1 MVADPPGPATL
12 AGDARIVYSGVPGLA
27 EFKQGQTHMT
37 DIDSDATAGEV
48 TRLLRVARD
57 GNPEALDRIFDL
69 VYEELRRIAAARLRA
84 EREGHTLQP
93 TALVNE
99 AYMKLVASP
108 GAGLQ
113 DRSHFLSVAA
123 RAMRQVLVDHARRRD
138 AAKRGAGV
146 EPATLTGRGLAS
158 PDASG
163 LDSDELLALDDA
175 LDRLDALDSRL
186 RQVVELRFFGGL
198 TDTEV
203 GEVLG
208 VTRRTVQRD
217 WTRARAWL
225 YGELYSD
232 AARARADES
241 VEADGA

>member
-1 MVADPPGPATL
+1 M
-12 AGDARIVYSGVPGLA
+12 AGDAPFVYSGVPGLT
-27 EFKQGQTHMT
+27 ESERDQVQMT
-37 DIDSDATAGEV
+37 KIDADRSVGEV

-57 GNPEALDRIFDL
+57 GEPAALDRVYEL
-69 VYEELRRIAAARLRA
+69 VYAELRRIAAARLRA
-84 EREGHTLQP
+84 ERDGHTLQP

-99 AYMKLVASP
+99 AYMKLAASP
-108 GAGLQ
+108 GAGVQ
-113 DRSHFLSVAA
+113 DRPHFLAVAA

-146 EPATLTGRGLAS
+146 APATLTGRGLAS
-158 PDASG
+158 PDPSG
-163 LDSDELLALDDA
+163 LDSDELIALDDA
-175 LDRLDALDSRL
+175 LDRLDAIDTRL

-198 TDTEV
+198 TDSEV

-225 YGELYSD
+225 YGELYSAAAGESRPEDEAAGADD
-232 AARARADES
+232 A
-241 VEADGA
+241 

>member
-1 MVADPPGPATL
+1 MTEIDADSTV
-12 AGDARIVYSGVPGLA
+12 GD
-27 EFKQGQTHMT
+27 
-37 DIDSDATAGEV
+37 V

-57 GNPEALDRIFDL
+57 GDPAALDRVYEL
-69 VYEELRRIAAARLRA
+69 VYVELRRIAAARLRS
-84 EREGHTLQP
+84 ERDGHTLQP

-99 AYMKLVASP
+99 AYMKLAASP
-108 GAGLQ
+108 GAGVQ

-146 EPATLTGRGLAS
+146 MPATLTGQGLSS
-158 PDASG
+158 PEPVG
-163 LDSDELLALDDA
+163 LDSDELLALDGA
-175 LDRLDALDSRL
+175 LDRLDAIDSRL

-203 GEVLG
+203 GDVLG

-232 AARARADES
+232 AVGEQADETAT
-241 VEADGA
+241 VDGE

>member
-1 MVADPPGPATL
+1 V
-12 AGDARIVYSGVPGLA
+12 
-27 EFKQGQTHMT
+27 T
-37 DIDSDATAGEV
+37 DLDSNSTSGEV

-57 GNPEALDRIFDL
+57 GDANALEQVYEL
-69 VYEELRRIAAARLRA
+69 VYVELRRIAAARLRA
-84 EREGHTLQP
+84 ERDGHTLQP

-99 AYMKLVASP
+99 AYMKLAASP
-108 GAGLQ
+108 GSGIQ

-146 EPATLTGRGLAS
+146 APATLTGRRLAS
-158 PDASG
+158 PDQSR
-163 LDSDELLALDDA
+163 LESDELLALDAA
-175 LDRLDALDSRL
+175 LDRLDAMDSRL

-232 AARARADES
+232 AASVRADES
-241 VEADGA
+241 VDADGT

>member
-1 MVADPPGPATL
+1 M
-12 AGDARIVYSGVPGLA
+12 
-27 EFKQGQTHMT
+27 THQ
-37 DIDSDATAGEV
+37 DKDSTAGEV
-48 TRLLRVARD
+48 TRLLRIARD
-57 GNPEALDRIFDL
+57 GDANALEQVYEL
-69 VYEELRRIAAARLRA
+69 VYMELRRIAAARLRA
-84 EREGHTLQP
+84 ERDGHTLQP

-99 AYMKLVASP
+99 AYMKLAASP
-108 GAGLQ
+108 GAGIQ

-146 EPATLTGRGLAS
+146 APATLTGRKLAS
-158 PDASG
+158 PDQPG
-163 LDSDELLALDDA
+163 LESDELLALDAA
-175 LDRLDALDSRL
+175 LDRLDAMDSRL

-232 AARARADES
+232 AASVRADES
-241 VEADGA
+241 VDADGA

>member
-1 MVADPPGPATL
+1 MTEF
-12 AGDARIVYSGVPGLA
+12 DANS
-27 EFKQGQTHMT
+27 
-37 DIDSDATAGEV
+37 SSGEV

-57 GNPEALDRIFDL
+57 GDEQALEQIYEL

-84 EREGHTLQP
+84 ERDGHTLQP
-93 TALVNE
+93 TALVNG
-99 AYMKLVASP
+99 AYMKLAASP
-108 GAGLQ
+108 GAGIQ
-113 DRSHFLSVAA
+113 DRSHFLSIAA

-138 AAKRGAGV
+138 AVKRGAGV
-146 EPATLTGRGLAS
+146 EPATLTGRRLAS
-158 PDASG
+158 PGESE
-163 LDSDELLALDDA
+163 LDSDELLALDAA
-175 LDRLDALDSRL
+175 LDRLNAFDSRL
-186 RQVVELRFFGGL
+186 RQVVELRYFGGL

-225 YGELYSD
+225 YGELYPD
-232 AARARADES
+232 AASAQADES

>member
-1 MVADPPGPATL
+1 
-12 AGDARIVYSGVPGLA
+12 
-27 EFKQGQTHMT
+27 MT
-37 DIDSDATAGEV
+37 DLDSNSTSGEV

-57 GNPEALDRIFDL
+57 GDAQALEQIYEL
-69 VYEELRRIAAARLRA
+69 VYEELRRIAAARLRT
-84 EREGHTLQP
+84 ERDGHTLQP

-99 AYMKLVASP
+99 AYMKLAASP
-108 GAGLQ
+108 GAGIQ
-113 DRSHFLSVAA
+113 DRSHFLSIAA

-146 EPATLTGRGLAS
+146 APATLTGRRLAS
-158 PDASG
+158 PGDDSE
-163 LDSDELLALDDA
+163 LDSDELLALDAA
-175 LDRLDALDSRL
+175 LDRLDAFDPRL
-186 RQVVELRFFGGL
+186 RQVVELRYFGGL

-203 GEVLG
+203 GEALG

-232 AARARADES
+232 AKDDQADGS
-241 VEADGA
+241 TGADGA

>member
-1 MVADPPGPATL
+1 MTEF
-12 AGDARIVYSGVPGLA
+12 DANS
-27 EFKQGQTHMT
+27 T
-37 DIDSDATAGEV
+37 SGEV
-48 TRLLRVARD
+48 TRLLRIARD
-57 GNPEALDRIFDL
+57 GDANALEQVYEL
-69 VYEELRRIAAARLRA
+69 VYMELRRIAAARLRA
-84 EREGHTLQP
+84 ERDGHTLQP

-99 AYMKLVASP
+99 AYMKLAASP
-108 GAGLQ
+108 GAGIQ

-146 EPATLTGRGLAS
+146 APATLTGRRLAS
-158 PDASG
+158 PDQSR
-163 LDSDELLALDDA
+163 LESDELLALDAA
-175 LDRLDALDSRL
+175 LDRLDAMDSRL

-232 AARARADES
+232 AASPRADES
-241 VEADGA
+241 VDADGA

>member
-1 MVADPPGPATL
+1 
-12 AGDARIVYSGVPGLA
+12 
-27 EFKQGQTHMT
+27 MT
-37 DIDSDATAGEV
+37 DLDANSTSGEV
-48 TRLLRVARD
+48 TRLLRIARD
-57 GNPEALDRIFDL
+57 GDANALEQIYEL
-69 VYEELRRIAAARLRA
+69 VYAELRRIAAARLRA
-84 EREGHTLQP
+84 ERDGHTLQP

-99 AYMKLVASP
+99 AYLKLAASP
-108 GAGLQ
+108 GAGIQ

-146 EPATLTGRGLAS
+146 APATLTGRRLAS
-158 PDASG
+158 PDPAG
-163 LDSDELLALDDA
+163 LDSDELLALDAA
-175 LDRLDALDSRL
+175 LDRLDAMDSRL

>member
-1 MVADPPGPATL
+1 
-12 AGDARIVYSGVPGLA
+12 
-27 EFKQGQTHMT
+27 MT
-37 DIDSDATAGEV
+37 ELDSSSTSGEV
-48 TRLLRVARD
+48 TRLLRIARD
-57 GNPEALDRIFDL
+57 GDANALEQVYDL
-69 VYEELRRIAAARLRA
+69 VYMELRRIAAARLRA
-84 EREGHTLQP
+84 ERDGHTLQP

-99 AYMKLVASP
+99 AYMKLAASP
-108 GAGLQ
+108 GAGIQ

-146 EPATLTGRGLAS
+146 ASATLTGRRLAS
-158 PDASG
+158 PDQSR
-163 LDSDELLALDDA
+163 LESDELLALDAA
-175 LDRLDALDSRL
+175 LDRLDAMDSRL

-232 AARARADES
+232 AASVRADES
-241 VEADGA
+241 VDADGT

>member
-1 MVADPPGPATL
+1 
-12 AGDARIVYSGVPGLA
+12 
-27 EFKQGQTHMT
+27 MT
-37 DIDSDATAGEV
+37 DLDANSTSGEV
-48 TRLLRVARD
+48 TRLLRIARD
-57 GNPEALDRIFDL
+57 GDANALEQIYEL
-69 VYEELRRIAAARLRA
+69 VYAELRRIAAARLRA
-84 EREGHTLQP
+84 ERDGHTLQP

-99 AYMKLVASP
+99 AYLKLAASP
-108 GAGLQ
+108 GAGIQ

-146 EPATLTGRGLAS
+146 APATLTGRRLAS
-158 PDASG
+158 PDPAG
-163 LDSDELLALDDA
+163 LDSDELLALDAA
-175 LDRLDALDSRL
+175 LDRLDAMDSRL

-232 AARARADES
+232 AASVRADES
-241 VEADGA
+241 VDADGT

>member
-1 MVADPPGPATL
+1 
-12 AGDARIVYSGVPGLA
+12 
-27 EFKQGQTHMT
+27 MT
-37 DIDSDATAGEV
+37 NQDKDSQAGEV

-57 GNPEALDRIFDL
+57 GDANALEQVYEL
-69 VYEELRRIAAARLRA
+69 VYMELRRIAAARLQA
-84 EREGHTLQP
+84 ERDGHTLQP

-99 AYMKLVASP
+99 AYMKLAASP
-108 GAGLQ
+108 GAGIQ

-146 EPATLTGRGLAS
+146 APATLTGRRLAS
-158 PDASG
+158 PDQSR
-163 LDSDELLALDDA
+163 LESDELLALDAA
-175 LDRLDALDSRL
+175 LDRLDAMDSRL

-232 AARARADES
+232 AASVRADES
-241 VEADGA
+241 VDADGT

>member
-1 MVADPPGPATL
+1 
-12 AGDARIVYSGVPGLA
+12 
-27 EFKQGQTHMT
+27 MT
-37 DIDSDATAGEV
+37 DLDANSTSGEV
-48 TRLLRVARD
+48 TRLLRIARD
-57 GNPEALDRIFDL
+57 GDANALEQIYEL
-69 VYEELRRIAAARLRA
+69 VYAELRRIAAARLRA
-84 EREGHTLQP
+84 ERDGHTLQP

-99 AYMKLVASP
+99 AYLKLAASP
-108 GAGLQ
+108 GAGIQ

-146 EPATLTGRGLAS
+146 APATLTGRRLAS
-158 PDASG
+158 PDPAG
-163 LDSDELLALDDA
+163 LDSDELLALDAA
-175 LDRLDALDSRL
+175 LDRLDAMDSRL

-232 AARARADES
+232 AASARADES

>member
-1 MVADPPGPATL
+1 
-12 AGDARIVYSGVPGLA
+12 
-27 EFKQGQTHMT
+27 MT
-37 DIDSDATAGEV
+37 NQDKDSQAGEV

-57 GNPEALDRIFDL
+57 GDANALEQVYEL
-69 VYEELRRIAAARLRA
+69 VYVELRRIAAARLRA
-84 EREGHTLQP
+84 ERDGHTLQP

-99 AYMKLVASP
+99 AYMKLAASP
-108 GAGLQ
+108 GAGIQ

-146 EPATLTGRGLAS
+146 APATLTGRRLAS
-158 PDASG
+158 PDQSR
-163 LDSDELLALDDA
+163 LESDELLALDAA
-175 LDRLDALDSRL
+175 LDRLDAMDSRL

-232 AARARADES
+232 AASVRADES
-241 VEADGA
+241 VDADGT